1 MSTEL
6 GKAYVQIVP
15 SAKGIK
21 SSIEGVLAGPLQN
34 TSRKLGASFSNH
46 IASGFRSIGG
56 AMTSFITK
64 PALAAVAA
72 LGGAT
77 LFTGWKRM
85 TEIDNAKVKLQAI
98 GNSMKDVEVISKN
111 ALAAVKGTAY
121 GMNEAMTT
129 SASAVAAG
137 IKPGKE
143 LESYL
148 KAISD
153 AASVAGVGMGEMG
166 AIFNKVA
173 ASGKAHNDV
182 LQQMAEAGIPIYQY
196 LADQLGVSA
205 GQVFELAKAGEIGLS
220 DFQQAVTTHIGGAA
234 KEIGSKTITGALSN
248 LKAAISRIGA
258 NFLGSADD
266 ENSFAGKL
274 LPMLNSLME
283 RLEPIEEKAKELGAA
298 FADNFQKFIDVLAQ
312 IPLPMLESIGAALV
326 GIGPALSIAGAAMTF
341 LGSATA
347 AALAPFAGLI
357 AGVVAVGA
365 ALAVAY
371 AKSEPFRTSINNL
384 VKEIGPMLLPVLKS
398 AGDFLKL
405 LANEFLST
413 ATAVGNALGPAITAL
428 TPVIKL
434 LVKIIGTNAKVTF
447 ALMGASIQT
456 VANII
461 KLAAAVIQ
469 GAVQGLTKVFN
480 TISPVVK
487 KFASSV
493 KQNLSFS
500 GLSTKVSSVFSRVKE
515 ALTKPFQP
523 AYEKIKSIIDKIRGL
538 FPLSIGKIFSGLKL
552 PHFSVSGG
560 SAPWGIGGKGSMPKF
575 NVNWYAKGGI
585 VDGATLIGIGAGEK
599 GPEAIVPLDPL
610 WKKLDKLQGNNINN
624 TFYIYDANDANAVA
638 DTIARKLEVQ
648 MRA

>member
-21 SSIEGVLAGPLQN
+21 SSIEEVLGGPLQD
-34 TSRKLGASFSNH
+34 TSKKLGVSFSNR
-46 IASGFRSIGG
+46 IASGFKSIGG

-64 PALAAVAA
+64 PALAAVTA

-77 LFTGWKRM
+77 LFSGWKRM

-98 GNSMKDVEVISKN
+98 GNSMKDVESISQN

-153 AASVAGVGMGEMG
+153 AAAVAGVGMADMG

-173 ASGKAHNDV
+173 TSGKAHNDV

-205 GQVFELAKAGEIGLS
+205 DQVFELAKAGEIGLS
-220 DFQQAVTTHIGGAA
+220 DFQQAVTNHIGGAA

-266 ENSFAGKL
+266 ENSFAGKM
-274 LPMLNSLME
+274 LPILNTLMDK
-283 RLEPIEEKAKELGAA
+283 LGPIEEKAKEFGAA
-298 FADNFQKFIDVLAQ
+298 FADGFQKFIDVLGQ
-312 IPLPMLESIGAALV
+312 VPLPVLEGIGVALV
-326 GIGPALSIAGAAMTF
+326 SIGPALSIAGSAMAF

-347 AALAPFAGLI
+347 AALAPFAGII
-357 AGVVAVGA
+357 AAVTAVGA

-371 AKSEPFRTSINNL
+371 VKCEPFRKSVNNL
-384 VKEIGPMLLPVLKS
+384 AKQIGPLLLPMIKS
-398 AGDFLKL
+398 AADFLKL
-405 LANEFLST
+405 LANEFIST
-413 ATAVGNALGPAITAL
+413 SVSVGEALAPALTAL
-428 TPVIKL
+428 TPVFKL
-434 LVKIIGTNAKVTF
+434 LLKLVGTQLKVSF
-447 ALMGASIQT
+447 AVMGAAVQT
-456 VANII
+456 VANLI
-461 KLAAAVIQ
+461 KLAAALIQ
-469 GAVQGLTKVFN
+469 GSVQGLVKIFN
-480 TISPVVK
+480 TFSPAIK
-487 KFASSV
+487 KFASTVRST
-493 KQNLSFS
+493 LSFN
-500 GLSTKVSSVFSRVKE
+500 GLASKVKSVFNNVKD

-523 AYEKIKSIIDKIRGL
+523 AYEKIKSVVDKIKGL
-538 FPLSIGKIFSGLKL
+538 FPLSIGRIFSGLRL
-552 PHFSVSGG
+552 PHFNVSGG

-575 NVNWYAKGGI
+575 SVNWYAKGGI
-585 VDGATLIGIGAGEK
+585 VDGATLIGAGEAGK
-599 GPEAIVPLDPL
+599 EAIVPLDPL
-610 WKKLDKLQGNNINN
+610 WEKLDKMQGNK
-624 TFYIYDANDANAVA
+624 FYINMTVNGAEDPEDFASRF
-638 DTIARKLEVQ
+638 ARKLEIE